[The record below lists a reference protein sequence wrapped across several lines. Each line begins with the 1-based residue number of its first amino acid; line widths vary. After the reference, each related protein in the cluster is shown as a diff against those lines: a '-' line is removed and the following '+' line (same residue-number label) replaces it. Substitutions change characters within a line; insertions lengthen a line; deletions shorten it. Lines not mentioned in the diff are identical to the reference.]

1 MKPPTAGQ
9 TESIALA
16 TPTPEEI
23 VEPIA
28 FAIATPWV
36 EGAPLDD
43 LFTCVG
49 SRLSPSFTI
58 SGLPEG
64 TIAWGFSIIDQT
76 AANAVHWAAANIAPE
91 TTNVE
96 AGVVPTGAV
105 QSLNR
110 IEKVGYAAPCPT
122 VGEPH
127 IYILTAYALS
137 QQLEVS
143 EGQDP
148 ETMLTSL
155 EAGSLAIA
163 ATTFTVL
170 RLTQLSP

>member
-9 TESIALA
+9 NESIALA
-16 TPTPEEI
+16 TIIPEEI
-23 VEPIA
+23 VEPVA
-28 FAIATPWV
+28 FAIAAPWV

-76 AANAVHWAAANIAPE
+76 ADNAVHWATANIAPE
-91 TTNVE
+91 TTAVE
-96 AGVVPTGAV
+96 AGVVPAGAV

-110 IEKVGYAAPCPT
+110 IDKVGYAAPCPK

-127 IYILTAYALS
+127 TYILTAYALS

-143 EGQDP
+143 EGQDS
-148 ETMLTSL
+148 ETMLTAL

-170 RLTQLSP
+170 R